1 MSEKFWEKIEL
12 VAYILIRPSVKN
24 TLQNMKTKV
33 VKKVINIKFHR
44 QM

>member
-1 MSEKFWEKIEL
+1 MSEKFREKIEL
-12 VAYILIRPSVKN
+12 VAFILISPSVKN
-24 TLQNMKTKV
+24 LLENMKTKV